1 MPIQINEIV
10 IRAVVQ
16 DSKENKES
24 RKKDKDNKETI
35 ISECVERVIEILK
48 EKKER

>member
-10 IRAVVQ
+10 IRAIVQ
-16 DSKENKES
+16 DSKEKRGVRSKE
-24 RKKDKDNKETI
+24 KDNEETI
-35 ISECVERVIEILK
+35 ISKCVERVIEILK